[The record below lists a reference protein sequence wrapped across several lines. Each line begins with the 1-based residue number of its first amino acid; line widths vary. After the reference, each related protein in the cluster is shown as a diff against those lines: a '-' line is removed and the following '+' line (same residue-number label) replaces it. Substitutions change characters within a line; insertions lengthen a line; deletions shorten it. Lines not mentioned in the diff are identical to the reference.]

1 MLDLYDK
8 IEDICGYL
16 EANWPQRPAAGVI
29 LGTGLGGFAERM
41 EVEFSASYDDVPH
54 FPSSTATGHAGRL
67 LCGRYEG
74 TPVLAMEGR
83 FHLYEG
89 YALKDVTL
97 PVRAFQA
104 LGANLLVVTNAVG
117 GMNPNY
123 ALGDLV
129 VIDDHINLMG
139 DNPLIGIND
148 DRLGTRFPDM
158 SAPYSRE
165 LGEVALQAA
174 RQHDFACHRGVLAAV
189 SGPCLETRAEYR
201 FLRQVGADTVGM
213 STVPEA
219 IVANHARHAERNDR
233 PMRCFGLSVVTDL
246 CLPDALEEA
255 DVATI
260 IRVAEDAAP
269 RLAAIVDAVL
279 AAGAKDDA
287 DA

>member
-8 IEDICGYL
+8 IEDACRFL
-16 EANWPQRPAAGVI
+16 QDRWNTRPRAGVI
-29 LGTGLGGFAERM
+29 LGTGLGGFAEQM
-41 EVEFSASYDDVPH
+41 DVEFECSYEDIPH
-54 FPSSTATGHAGRL
+54 FVTSTATGHTGRL
-67 LCGRYEG
+67 LCGRSG
-74 TPVLAMEGR
+74 GVPIMAMEGR

-89 YALKDVTL
+89 YPLKLVTL
-97 PVRAFQA
+97 PVRVFQA
-104 LGANLLVVTNAVG
+104 LGADLLAVTNAVG
-117 GMNPNY
+117 GMNANY

-129 VIDDHINLMG
+129 CIDDHLNLMG

-158 SAPYSRE
+158 SAPYDRE
-165 LGEVALQAA
+165 LGDVALAAA
-174 RQHDFACHRGVLAAV
+174 RKGDFVCHRGVLAAV

-219 IVANHARHAERNDR
+219 IVANHARHRERNDA

-255 DVATI
+255 DVASI
-260 IRVAEDAAP
+260 IAVAEKAGP
-269 RLAAIVDAVL
+269 NLQQVLGAVL
-279 AAGAKDDA
+279 HHHA
-287 DA
+287 DRPESA